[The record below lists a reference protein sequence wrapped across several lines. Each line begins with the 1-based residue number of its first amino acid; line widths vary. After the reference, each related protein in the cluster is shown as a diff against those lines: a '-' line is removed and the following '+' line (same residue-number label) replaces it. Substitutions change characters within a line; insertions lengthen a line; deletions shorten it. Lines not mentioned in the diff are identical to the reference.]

1 MSTDEAP
8 NGLHAA
14 PLYGALGVVVIA
26 LILVTGTVLS
36 GKKPAQSS
44 AAEPAIERSIR
55 IEAEAGGSFR
65 AIDADTQ
72 VAIRSYGLG
81 EGTFIRTSIRSMTR
95 NRMSHR
101 VAGHLPYRLVAS
113 EDGKLSLIDP
123 ETGMVIGLSAF
134 GQGASNSFAALLP
147 VDETQEG

>member
-1 MSTDEAP
+1 MSTDETP

-55 IEAEAGGSFR
+55 FEAEAGGSFR

-101 VAGHLPYRLVAS
+101 VAGHLPYRLVAT

-134 GQGASNSFAALLP
+134 GQVASNSFAALLP